1 MVDIKRRKFL
11 KTSLKLIT
19 SSSALAATYPLQS
32 IYTYKVRPS
41 LTESFPEKEIPKKI
55 DFSLL
60 DSVLPLLIAS
70 SALTTFIMMHANSL
84 QTILLILLFAFAMAI
99 LGIPL
104 AEFSSNYL
112 F

>member
-19 SSSALAATYPLQS
+19 FSSTLAATYPLQS
-32 IYTYKVRPS
+32 IYTDKVRPS
-41 LTESFPEKEIPKKI
+41 LTESFPAKEIPKKI

-60 DSVLPLLIAS
+60 DSILPQLIAS
-70 SALTTFIMMHANSL
+70 SALMTFIMMHADSL